1 MYTFP
6 CVWRLLVYHVVYKV
20 KLRRRKRN
28 SLSAITTDL
37 LAYMHHGMGRV
48 ASGHGHYSI
57 TVWTELVVAA

>member
-48 ASGHGHYSI
+48 ASGQ
-57 TVWTELVVAA
+57 